1 MKISSNFTFLLLW
14 CVLVSKVASPKK
26 TENGEL
32 KCNFFIFD
40 WIEPILLA
48 SKELKSC
55 CVKKAMDK

>member
-1 MKISSNFTFLLLW
+1 MKTINF
-14 CVLVSKVASPKK
+14 S
-26 TENGEL
+26 
-32 KCNFFIFD
+32 IFD

>member
-1 MKISSNFTFLLLW
+1 MEPRRARNTINYTDCTHPLLG
-14 CVLVSKVASPKK
+14 SGRNRYIIP
-26 TENGEL
+26 
-32 KCNFFIFD
+32 IFD

>member
-1 MKISSNFTFLLLW
+1 MQDRDGRKYF
-14 CVLVSKVASPKK
+14 P
-26 TENGEL
+26 
-32 KCNFFIFD
+32 IFD

>member
-1 MKISSNFTFLLLW
+1 MSETTAAKRCRVQKFIDNIDYYVIVLYGTVFFT
-14 CVLVSKVASPKK
+14 
-26 TENGEL
+26 
-32 KCNFFIFD
+32 IFD

>member
-1 MKISSNFTFLLLW
+1 MIRFLFADKDRKIFH
-14 CVLVSKVASPKK
+14 
-26 TENGEL
+26 
-32 KCNFFIFD
+32 IFD